1 MQEKLTLQAVK
12 ILEQCPVLAAPQTAS
27 GQMLALDIA
36 RGAVDLSK
44 KEILPLRFTMSRDLA
59 VREESYRA
67 ICAQLEG
74 FLSRGQDVAMVNLGD
89 VSIYATA
96 YYIFD
101 RLQKAGFPAKM
112 VPGITSFSAVAAQLG
127 WSLTEEN
134 APLHIIPGSTD
145 LQAALHL
152 PGTKVLMENSSHF
165 QINDY
170 LKPGRHAH
178 LVGIGGVSMRPLGL
192 VLRSM
197 GMQISGSDMNA
208 SVSTD
213 ELMAKGIAVSIGHR
227 AENIEGADCVIRT
240 AAANNDN
247 PEIAAARAAG
257 IPIFER
263 AQAWGY
269 IMKAYRHAICVS
281 GTHGK
286 TTTTS
291 MLTQIFMEAGKDPTV
306 MIGGSLPLL
315 GAGHRVG
322 QGDTIILESCEYCNS
337 FLNFF
342 PTTAVVL
349 DIDADHLDFFK
360 DLEDVKH
367 SFRRFAELVPA
378 DGLIV
383 ANGDDK
389 NTLDALDGLSL
400 VRFGM
405 AETNDVYGTNFSE
418 DYRCF
423 DVVCGGKPYCHL
435 ELGVIGRHN
444 AMNALAACAVCWKF
458 SIPAEAVQRAL
469 HEFHGAG
476 RRLEFKGRYHGAD
489 VYDDYSHHPAEL
501 HALLS
506 AVRLMGY
513 RRVICAF
520 QPHTYSRT
528 KALFS
533 DFVRELSAADLAV
546 LTDIYAARES
556 NTIFLMASAERSFIC
571 L

>member
-1 MQEKLTLQAVK
+1 M
-12 ILEQCPVLAAPQTAS
+12 
-27 GQMLALDIA
+27 
-36 RGAVDLSK
+36 
-44 KEILPLRFTMSRDLA
+44 
-59 VREESYRA
+59 
-67 ICAQLEG
+67 
-74 FLSRGQDVAMVNLGD
+74 
-89 VSIYATA
+89 
-96 YYIFD
+96 
-101 RLQKAGFPAKM
+101 
-112 VPGITSFSAVAAQLG
+112 
-127 WSLTEEN
+127 EN
-134 APLHIIPGSTD
+134 AS
-145 LQAALHL
+145 
-152 PGTKVLMENSSHF
+152 F
-165 QINDY
+165 QIRDY
-170 LKPGRHAH
+170 LKPGCHAH

-213 ELMAKGIAVSIGHR
+213 ELISKGIDVAIGHR
-227 AENIEGADCVIRT
+227 AENIAGADCVIRT

-269 IMKAYRHAICVS
+269 IMRAYRHAICVS

-291 MLTQIFMEAGKDPTV
+291 MLTHIFMEAGRDPTV

-360 DLEDVKH
+360 DLADIEQ
-367 SFRRFAELVPA
+367 SFRKFVSLVPE

-389 NTLDALDGLSL
+389 NTRDALEGISYIS
-400 VRFGM
+400 FGI
-405 AETNDVYGTNFSE
+405 ESTNDVYGEHFSS
-418 DYRCF
+418 DYRSF
-423 DVVCGGKPYCHL
+423 DVVCGGKSYCHL
-435 ELGVIGRHN
+435 ELGVLGRHN
-444 AMNALAACAVCWKF
+444 AMNALAACAVAWRF
-458 SIPAEAVQRAL
+458 GIPAEATEKAL
-469 HEFHGAG
+469 AEFRGAG
-476 RRLEFKGRYHGAD
+476 RRLEFKGSYHGAD

-513 RRVICAF
+513 KRVICAF

-533 DFVRELSAADLAV
+533 DFVRELSAVDLAV

-556 NTIFLMASAERSFIC
+556 NTVGVSSKDLADQIPGSVYCPGLPQLTDFLASIAQPGDIILTVGAGDVYKAGEK
-571 L
+571 LLNLQ

>member
-1 MQEKLTLQAVK
+1 M
-12 ILEQCPVLAAPQTAS
+12 
-27 GQMLALDIA
+27 
-36 RGAVDLSK
+36 
-44 KEILPLRFTMSRDLA
+44 
-59 VREESYRA
+59 
-67 ICAQLEG
+67 
-74 FLSRGQDVAMVNLGD
+74 
-89 VSIYATA
+89 
-96 YYIFD
+96 
-101 RLQKAGFPAKM
+101 
-112 VPGITSFSAVAAQLG
+112 
-127 WSLTEEN
+127 EN
-134 APLHIIPGSTD
+134 AS
-145 LQAALHL
+145 
-152 PGTKVLMENSSHF
+152 F
-165 QINDY
+165 QIRDY
-170 LKPGRHAH
+170 LKPGCHAH

-213 ELMAKGIAVSIGHR
+213 ELISKGIDVAIGHR
-227 AENIEGADCVIRT
+227 AENIAGADCVIRT

-269 IMKAYRHAICVS
+269 IMRAYRHAICVS

-291 MLTQIFMEAGKDPTV
+291 MLTHIFMEAGRDPTV

-360 DLEDVKH
+360 DLADIEQ
-367 SFRRFAELVPA
+367 SFRKFVSLVPE

-389 NTLDALDGLSL
+389 NTRDALEGISYIS
-400 VRFGM
+400 FGI
-405 AETNDVYGTNFSE
+405 ESTNDVYGEHFSS
-418 DYRCF
+418 DYRSF
-423 DVVCGGKPYCHL
+423 DVVCGGKSYCHL
-435 ELGVIGRHN
+435 ELGVLGRHN
-444 AMNALAACAVCWKF
+444 AMNALAACAVAWRF
-458 SIPAEAVQRAL
+458 GIPAEATEKAL
-469 HEFHGAG
+469 AEFRGAG
-476 RRLEFKGRYHGAD
+476 RRLEFKSSYHGAD

-513 RRVICAF
+513 KRVICAF

-533 DFVRELSAADLAV
+533 DFVRELSAVDLAV

-556 NTIFLMASAERSFIC
+556 NTVGVSSKDLADQIPGSVYCPGLPQLTDFLASIAQPGDIILTVGAGDVYKAGEK
-571 L
+571 LLNLQ

>member
-1 MQEKLTLQAVK
+1 M
-12 ILEQCPVLAAPQTAS
+12 
-27 GQMLALDIA
+27 
-36 RGAVDLSK
+36 
-44 KEILPLRFTMSRDLA
+44 
-59 VREESYRA
+59 
-67 ICAQLEG
+67 
-74 FLSRGQDVAMVNLGD
+74 
-89 VSIYATA
+89 
-96 YYIFD
+96 
-101 RLQKAGFPAKM
+101 
-112 VPGITSFSAVAAQLG
+112 
-127 WSLTEEN
+127 EN
-134 APLHIIPGSTD
+134 AS
-145 LQAALHL
+145 
-152 PGTKVLMENSSHF
+152 F
-165 QINDY
+165 QIRDY
-170 LKPGRHAH
+170 LKPGCHAH

-213 ELMAKGIAVSIGHR
+213 ELISKGIDVAIGHR
-227 AENIEGADCVIRT
+227 AENIAGADCVIRT

-269 IMKAYRHAICVS
+269 IMRAYRHAICVS

-291 MLTQIFMEAGKDPTV
+291 MLTHIFMEAGRDPTV

-360 DLEDVKH
+360 DLADIEQ
-367 SFRRFAELVPA
+367 SFRKFVSLVPE

-389 NTLDALDGLSL
+389 NTRDALEGISYIS
-400 VRFGM
+400 FGI
-405 AETNDVYGTNFSE
+405 ESTNDVYGEHFSS
-418 DYRCF
+418 DYRSF
-423 DVVCGGKPYCHL
+423 DVICGGKHYCHL
-435 ELGVIGRHN
+435 ELGVLGRHN
-444 AMNALAACAVCWKF
+444 AMNALAACAVAWRF
-458 SIPAEAVQRAL
+458 GIPAEAVQKAL
-469 HEFHGAG
+469 AEFRGAG
-476 RRLEFKGRYHGAD
+476 RRLEFKGSYHGAD

-513 RRVICAF
+513 KRVICAF

-533 DFVRELSAADLAV
+533 DFVRELSTVDLAV

-556 NTIFLMASAERSFIC
+556 NTVGVSSKDLADQIPGSVYCPGLPQLTDFLASIAQPGDIILTVGAGDVYKAGEK
-571 L
+571 LLNLQ

>member
-1 MQEKLTLQAVK
+1 M
-12 ILEQCPVLAAPQTAS
+12 
-27 GQMLALDIA
+27 
-36 RGAVDLSK
+36 
-44 KEILPLRFTMSRDLA
+44 
-59 VREESYRA
+59 
-67 ICAQLEG
+67 
-74 FLSRGQDVAMVNLGD
+74 
-89 VSIYATA
+89 
-96 YYIFD
+96 
-101 RLQKAGFPAKM
+101 
-112 VPGITSFSAVAAQLG
+112 
-127 WSLTEEN
+127 EN
-134 APLHIIPGSTD
+134 AS
-145 LQAALHL
+145 
-152 PGTKVLMENSSHF
+152 F
-165 QINDY
+165 QIRDY
-170 LKPGRHAH
+170 LKPGCHAH

-213 ELMAKGIAVSIGHR
+213 ELISKGIDVAIGHR
-227 AENIEGADCVIRT
+227 AENIAGADCVIRT

-269 IMKAYRHAICVS
+269 IMRAYRHAICVS

-291 MLTQIFMEAGKDPTV
+291 MLTHIFMEAGRDPTV

-360 DLEDVKH
+360 DLADIEQ
-367 SFRRFAELVPA
+367 SFRKFVRLVPE

-389 NTLDALDGLSL
+389 NTRDALEGISYIS
-400 VRFGM
+400 FGI
-405 AETNDVYGTNFSE
+405 ESTNDVYGEHFSS
-418 DYRCF
+418 DYRSF
-423 DVVCGGKPYCHL
+423 DVICGGKHYCHL
-435 ELGVIGRHN
+435 ELGVLGRHN
-444 AMNALAACAVCWKF
+444 AMNALAACAVAWRF
-458 SIPAEAVQRAL
+458 DIPAEATEKAL
-469 HEFHGAG
+469 AEFRGAG
-476 RRLEFKGRYHGAD
+476 RRLEFKGSYHGAD

-513 RRVICAF
+513 KRVICAF

-533 DFVRELSAADLAV
+533 DFVRELSAVDLAV

-556 NTIFLMASAERSFIC
+556 NTVGVSSKDLADQIPGSVYCPGLPQLTDFLASIAQPGDIILTVGAGDVYKAGEK
-571 L
+571 LLNLQ

>member
-1 MQEKLTLQAVK
+1 
-12 ILEQCPVLAAPQTAS
+12 
-27 GQMLALDIA
+27 
-36 RGAVDLSK
+36 
-44 KEILPLRFTMSRDLA
+44 
-59 VREESYRA
+59 
-67 ICAQLEG
+67 
-74 FLSRGQDVAMVNLGD
+74 
-89 VSIYATA
+89 
-96 YYIFD
+96 
-101 RLQKAGFPAKM
+101 
-112 VPGITSFSAVAAQLG
+112 
-127 WSLTEEN
+127 
-134 APLHIIPGSTD
+134 
-145 LQAALHL
+145 
-152 PGTKVLMENSSHF
+152 MENSSHF

-405 AETNDVYGTNFSE
+405 AETNDVSGTNVSE

-556 NTIFLMASAERSFIC
+556 NTIGISSKDLADQIPGSVYCPGLPQLTGYLASIAQPGDIILTVGAGDIYKAGEKLLKLQETPANTS

>member
-1 MQEKLTLQAVK
+1 M
-12 ILEQCPVLAAPQTAS
+12 
-27 GQMLALDIA
+27 
-36 RGAVDLSK
+36 
-44 KEILPLRFTMSRDLA
+44 
-59 VREESYRA
+59 
-67 ICAQLEG
+67 
-74 FLSRGQDVAMVNLGD
+74 
-89 VSIYATA
+89 
-96 YYIFD
+96 
-101 RLQKAGFPAKM
+101 
-112 VPGITSFSAVAAQLG
+112 
-127 WSLTEEN
+127 EN
-134 APLHIIPGSTD
+134 AS
-145 LQAALHL
+145 
-152 PGTKVLMENSSHF
+152 F
-165 QINDY
+165 QIRDY
-170 LKPGRHAH
+170 LKPGCHAH

-192 VLRSM
+192 VLSSM

-213 ELMAKGIAVSIGHR
+213 ELISKGIDVAIGHR
-227 AENIEGADCVIRT
+227 AENIAGADCVIRT

-269 IMKAYRHAICVS
+269 IMRAYRHAICVS

-291 MLTQIFMEAGKDPTV
+291 MLTHIFMEAGRDPTV

-360 DLEDVKH
+360 DLADIEQ
-367 SFRRFAELVPA
+367 SFRKFVSLVPE

-389 NTLDALDGLSL
+389 NTRDALEGISYIS
-400 VRFGM
+400 FGI
-405 AETNDVYGTNFSE
+405 ESTNDVYGEHFSS
-418 DYRCF
+418 DYRSF
-423 DVVCGGKPYCHL
+423 DVICGGKHYCHL
-435 ELGVIGRHN
+435 ELGVLGRHN
-444 AMNALAACAVCWKF
+444 AMNALAACAVAWRF
-458 SIPAEAVQRAL
+458 DIPAEATEKAL
-469 HEFHGAG
+469 AEFRGAG
-476 RRLEFKGRYHGAD
+476 RRLEFKGSYHGAD

-513 RRVICAF
+513 KRVICAF

-533 DFVRELSAADLAV
+533 DFVRELSAVDLAV

-556 NTIFLMASAERSFIC
+556 NTVGVSSKDLADQIPGSVYCPGLPQLTDFLASIAQPGDIILTVGAGDVYKAGEK
-571 L
+571 LLNLQ

>member
-1 MQEKLTLQAVK
+1 M
-12 ILEQCPVLAAPQTAS
+12 
-27 GQMLALDIA
+27 
-36 RGAVDLSK
+36 
-44 KEILPLRFTMSRDLA
+44 
-59 VREESYRA
+59 
-67 ICAQLEG
+67 
-74 FLSRGQDVAMVNLGD
+74 
-89 VSIYATA
+89 
-96 YYIFD
+96 
-101 RLQKAGFPAKM
+101 
-112 VPGITSFSAVAAQLG
+112 
-127 WSLTEEN
+127 EN
-134 APLHIIPGSTD
+134 AS
-145 LQAALHL
+145 
-152 PGTKVLMENSSHF
+152 F
-165 QINDY
+165 QIRDY
-170 LKPGRHAH
+170 LKPGCHAH

-213 ELMAKGIAVSIGHR
+213 ELISKGIDVAIGHR
-227 AENIEGADCVIRT
+227 AENIAGADCVIRT

-269 IMKAYRHAICVS
+269 IMRAYRHAICVS

-291 MLTQIFMEAGKDPTV
+291 MLTHIFMEAGRDPTV

-360 DLEDVKH
+360 DLADIEQ
-367 SFRRFAELVPA
+367 SFRKFVSLVPE

-389 NTLDALDGLSL
+389 NTRDALEGISYTN
-400 VRFGM
+400 FGIDSQ
-405 AETNDVYGTNFSE
+405 NDVYGEHFSS
-418 DYRCF
+418 DYRSF
-423 DVVCGGKPYCHL
+423 DVICGGKHYCHL
-435 ELGVIGRHN
+435 ELGVLGRHN
-444 AMNALAACAVCWKF
+444 AMNALAACAVAWRF
-458 SIPAEAVQRAL
+458 DIPAEATEKAL
-469 HEFHGAG
+469 AEFRGAG
-476 RRLEFKGRYHGAD
+476 RRLEFKGSYHGAD

-513 RRVICAF
+513 KRVICAF

-533 DFVRELSAADLAV
+533 DFVRELSAVDLAV

-556 NTIFLMASAERSFIC
+556 NTVGVSSKDLADQIPGSVYCPGLPQLTDFLASIAQPGDIILTVGAGDVYKAGEK
-571 L
+571 LLKLQ